1 MDIKEIL
8 RSFKVASNSKKN
20 VLTLLRSAILID
32 SLDHKQKTENRRQ
45 ILISFFCLLGQDIF
59 EKFYELYKFLS
70 IISQKV
76 L

>member
-20 VLTLLRSAILID
+20 VLTFLRSARLID

-45 ILISFFCLLGQDIF
+45 ILISFF
-59 EKFYELYKFLS
+59 LS
-70 IISQKV
+70 SGSGYF
-76 L
+76 